1 MPFLLDVN
9 DTAQIAPTLK
19 EAEAAFGAPVDVL
32 LNNAGM
38 SIDGRLLDVS
48 PEDYDGVM
56 STNTRAPFFIAQA
69 VARRLVATEREGSII
84 NIASLIVMRPNTGIG
99 VYGMSKAAVD
109 FMTRTMAKE
118 WSRHGIRVNALLPGY
133 IETEMNTEFF
143 QSDAGAKF
151 VKLMPRRRI
160 GKLTDLDGPTL
171 LLASDASSGMS
182 GASIV
187 VDDGQLHG
195 KF

>member
-1 MPFLLDVN
+1 MPFVLDVN
-9 DTAQIAPTLK
+9 DTTQIAPCL
-19 EAEAAFGAPVDVL
+19 EQAEAAFGAPVDVL

-48 PEDYDGVM
+48 PDDYDGVM

-133 IETEMNTEFF
+133 IETEMNTAFF
-143 QSDAGAKF
+143 QSEAGARF
-151 VKLMPRRRI
+151 LKLMPRRRI

-171 LLASDASSGMS
+171 LLASGASSGMN